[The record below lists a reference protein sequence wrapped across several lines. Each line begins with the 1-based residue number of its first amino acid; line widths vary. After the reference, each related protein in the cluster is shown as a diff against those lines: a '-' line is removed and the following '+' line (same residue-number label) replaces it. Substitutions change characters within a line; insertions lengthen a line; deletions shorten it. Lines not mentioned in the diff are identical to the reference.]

1 MKKTNKVSADEMRI
15 LIKSIYELAQKL
27 SGNISIKNLDN
38 AAEFAVNL
46 YGYKNWKEF
55 KQNLNKD
62 LVVENLEEIEKEL
75 LESNYNAK
83 KDKKIVS
90 IENYNFKNR
99 KEEIIFWTLPERA
112 CGTPSSIF
120 PIPTK
125 LCGHEYL
132 RPCYSFQSEAQ
143 HL

>member
-55 KQNLNKD
+55 NK
-62 LVVENLEEIEKEL
+62 I
-75 LESNYNAK
+75 
-83 KDKKIVS
+83 
-90 IENYNFKNR
+90 
-99 KEEIIFWTLPERA
+99 
-112 CGTPSSIF
+112 
-120 PIPTK
+120 
-125 LCGHEYL
+125 
-132 RPCYSFQSEAQ
+132 
-143 HL
+143 